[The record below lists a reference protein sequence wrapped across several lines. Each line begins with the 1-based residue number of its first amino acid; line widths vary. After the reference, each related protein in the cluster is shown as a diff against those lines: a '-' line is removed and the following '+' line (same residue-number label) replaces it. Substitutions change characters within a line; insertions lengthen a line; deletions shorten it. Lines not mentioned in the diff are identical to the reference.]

1 MWLKF
6 IGDFFSITDLCDNFL
21 SVFLWVILYQKPNR
35 CLFLQGKKCVNV
47 LLISNFAC
55 SLRTLSLQQFFNY
68 NSCFSTG
75 AVVPTEAIVNF
86 CSNKLWLS
94 VFTCFF
100 ILRGNDLPF
109 DLLLWQRS
117 LRRIVDFPVCPVFYF
132 FLGHMGDFLKFL
144 TCWTGNWEPIT
155 YFTHYFSFLNIHVP
169 IWCHFSLVWIFFL

>member
-1 MWLKF
+1 MLVHW
-6 IGDFFSITDLCDNFL
+6 GHSASSNFSIIIH
-21 SVFLWVILYQKPNR
+21 VFLLEQWFPQK
-35 CLFLQGKKCVNV
+35 
-47 LLISNFAC
+47 LL
-55 SLRTLSLQQFFNY
+55 L
-68 NSCFSTG
+68 
-75 AVVPTEAIVNF
+75 VNF

>member
-1 MWLKF
+1 MLVHWGHSASSNL
-6 IGDFFSITDLCDNFL
+6 SIIIH
-21 SVFLWVILYQKPNR
+21 VFLLEQWFPQK
-35 CLFLQGKKCVNV
+35 
-47 LLISNFAC
+47 LL
-55 SLRTLSLQQFFNY
+55 L
-68 NSCFSTG
+68 
-75 AVVPTEAIVNF
+75 VNF